1 MSFTTMN
8 NNNVFTT
15 NNDIFALPNISF
27 SDNEELNGQEFEL
40 FPEVKPE
47 PLAAPLKEETFFL
60 NSVGSQSVLKSK
72 AGASEVTRA
81 DSIES
86 LTVFS
91 GPAKS
96 IKKTRGKKRTAKR
109 KSKTSKKVAKK
120 VRKTKMLSHYHQEE
134 NTEFTS

>member
-1 MSFTTMN
+1 MN

-27 SDNEELNGQEFEL
+27 SDNEDLNGQEFEL

-47 PLAAPLKEETFFL
+47 PIMAPQKSENFFL
-60 NSVGSQSVLKSK
+60 NSLDSSSVLKSK
-72 AGASEVTRA
+72 AGASEITRA

-91 GPAKS
+91 GQVKS
-96 IKKTRGKKRTAKR
+96 IKKSKGKKRTARRKKR
-109 KSKTSKKVAKK
+109 VAKKSSKKVRRTE
-120 VRKTKMLSHYHQEE
+120 VLSHYHQEE
-134 NTEFTS
+134 NNEFTS